1 MGEFVVRPALLSDA
15 ARLVKLRRA
24 LFAETH
30 FMLLEPKEFR
40 STAKDEAHRIR
51 FFEAKFNALLLVA
64 EEGQELVG
72 TLIVSGDELQ
82 RLHHS
87 AALALGV
94 KQAHWGRGIAS
105 RMIGD
110 AIAWSRGRGIRRLE
124 STVQTNNL
132 RAIGICL
139 RAGFQI
145 EGLRRASLAIEGRY
159 VDEYLMSLIADD

>member
-1 MGEFVVRPALLSDA
+1 MGDVLVRPALLSDA
-15 ARLVKLRRA
+15 ARLVKLRRT

-30 FMLLEPKEFR
+30 FMLLESKEFR
-40 STAKDEAHRIR
+40 NTAKDEAHRIR
-51 FFEAKFNALLLVA
+51 FFDAKPNALLLVA
-64 EEGQELVG
+64 EDGEELVG
-72 TLIVSGDELQ
+72 TLIVSGDELR

-105 RMIGD
+105 RMIDG

-124 STVQTNNL
+124 LTVSTHNL
-132 RAIGICL
+132 RAISVCL

-145 EGLRRASLAIEGRY
+145 EGLRRSSLVVDGRD
-159 VDEYLMSLIADD
+159 VDEYLMAILHEA

>member
-1 MGEFVVRPALLSDA
+1 MGDLVVRPALLSDA
-15 ARLVKLRRA
+15 ARLVKLRRT
-24 LFAETH
+24 LFSETH
-30 FMLLEPKEFR
+30 FMLLKPSEFK

-51 FFEAKFNALLLVA
+51 FFDAKPNALLLVA
-64 EEGQELVG
+64 EEGQELLG
-72 TLIVSGDELQ
+72 TLIVLGDELQ

-105 RMIGD
+105 RMIGN

-124 STVQTNNL
+124 LTVPTNNL
-132 RAIGICL
+132 RAVRVCL

-145 EGLRRASLAIEGRY
+145 EGLRRASFAIEGRY
-159 VDEYLMSLIADD
+159 VDEYLMSAIADD